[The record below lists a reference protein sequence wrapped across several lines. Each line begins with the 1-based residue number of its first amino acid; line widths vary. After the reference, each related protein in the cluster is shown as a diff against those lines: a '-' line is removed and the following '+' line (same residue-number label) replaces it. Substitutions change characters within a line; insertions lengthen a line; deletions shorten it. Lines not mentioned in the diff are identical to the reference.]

1 MFDIATTRVPR
12 AFNASTEQGI
22 MSDLPLLDRISKVHE
37 YPNDFDAFVAADWTQ
52 TLNGGSAALTAGNG
66 GLLLLTTVASNFATI
81 QDNPVA
87 YQMARGFRDWF
98 QCYAQV
104 DNVLGFIIAGLLNAT
119 ATPFTGASQTDGI
132 YFLSGAAGALTAN
145 VAVGGVIAS
154 VPLGVN
160 LVAAAQAK
168 LSWYYDGAVY
178 AAAPNGRVIFEA
190 KGPGVTATSRVEIA
204 VPSAGTIAAFPGAVN
219 TGLIVGVSAS
229 TAAVRTLTVDLM
241 YGAQD
246 RDNINATPSF

>member
-1 MFDIATTRVPR
+1 MFDIATTRFPK
-12 AFNASTEQGI
+12 ALNNSTDQGI
-22 MSDLPLLDRISKVHE
+22 MSDLPVLDRISKVHE
-37 YPNDFDAFVAADWTQ
+37 YPNDFDAYSAGDWTV
-52 TLNGGSAALTAGNG
+52 TGAGTAALTAGNG
-66 GLLLLTTVASNFATI
+66 GLLLLTTTASTFESI

-87 YQMARGFRDWF
+87 YQMTKGFRNWF

-119 ATPFTGASQTDGI
+119 GTPFTGASQTDGI

-168 LSWYYDGAVY
+168 LSWYYDGGVY

-219 TGLIVGVSAS
+219 TGLIVGVNAS
-229 TAAVRTLTVDLM
+229 TAAVRTLTLDLL

-246 RDNINATPSF
+246 RDNVNATPAF